1 MIKQE
6 PSSRLSLTEPA
17 GKGHKREPSR
27 LWRAFDACSN
37 KREPLHLRL
46 RKSIFD
52 VLAEGY
58 WSPGDKLPAERDMA
72 DDLGISLGTVQK
84 TLLALAADGV
94 LVRKHGHGTFVAGDA
109 TQSTRLIHFRFEGE
123 DGTSIAPVYAEA
135 IERRIVRERGAW
147 SQFLT
152 GSRSVIMITRR
163 VSVADEFDCISDFYI
178 DADDFSPLMDLPLE
192 QLHKIIIREFIAS
205 NFNAPTINVA
215 QSICCGSL
223 PERICVLLKA
233 DKSSIGMTLTVR
245 SWTHGDRPIAFQ
257 KIFIPAGARPLEI
270 PTPRLR

>member
-1 MIKQE
+1 MTKQE
-6 PSSRLSLTEPA
+6 PSFPA
-17 GKGHKREPSR
+17 SATGVAAKGPKKEPSR
-27 LWRAFDACSN
+27 LKRAFETYSSN
-37 KREPLHLRL
+37 REPLHLQI
-46 RKSIFD
+46 RKSILD
-52 VLAEGY
+52 ILAQGY
-58 WSPGDKLPAERDMA
+58 WSPGDKLPAERDIA

-84 TLLALAADGV
+84 TLIALAADGV

-109 TQSTRLIHFRFEGE
+109 TQSARLIHFRFEGE

-152 GSRSVIMITRR
+152 DSRSVIMITRR
-163 VSVADEFDCISDFYI
+163 VNVADEFDCISDFYI
-178 DADDFSPLMDLPLE
+178 DADDFSPLMDMPLE

-205 NFNAPTINVA
+205 NFNAPTINVT
-215 QSICCGSL
+215 QSIACGTL
-223 PERICVLLKA
+223 PERVCTLLKA
-233 DKSSIGMTLTVR
+233 NTSNIGMVLTVR